1 MTMTK
6 HELDNSRW
14 WERAACIGYPI
25 DLFVAKP
32 GIVGNRANQR
42 AKDAR
47 AVCAG
52 CDVSEGCLIAALYEG
67 DLWAIRG
74 GLLPNQRA
82 GLAVKYGIRAQIKHG
97 TEAGARRIVA
107 TTRSRVRR
115 ASSRRRRLMPGGGR
129 RELA

>member
-67 DLWAIRG
+67 DRWAIRG

-82 GLAVKYGIRAQIKHG
+82 GLAVKYGIRAQTKHG
-97 TEAGARRIVA
+97 TEAGAQAHRRNNEKPCA
-107 TTRSRVRR
+107 ACQFA
-115 ASSRRRRLMPGGGR
+115 ASQADARRRS
-129 RELA
+129 A